1 MKKNTLI
8 TILTLTT
15 LFFFAYAF
23 IKADEAE
30 KTAMAAELVQQEALA
45 EKERADVYAKL
56 ARMRAAEA
64 TMAQAE
70 AERAMEQYLECK
82 DGK

>member
-1 MKKNTLI
+1 MKKNILI
-8 TILTLTT
+8 IILTLTT
-15 LFFFAYAF
+15 LSFFASAF

-30 KTAMAAELVQQEALA
+30 KAMMAAELAQQEALV
-45 EKERADVYAKL
+45 EMERADQL
-56 ARMRAAEA
+56 AILAEQRAAEA

-82 DGK
+82 ESK